1 MLTVTK
7 SRVQLR
13 YIQVIFTLLKWNE
26 KNLDFM
32 AIRETKKAPK
42 TQSELKEL
50 PSPPLLNNA
59 LLNTNELTFV
69 FKTLSSRNNELRQN

>member
-1 MLTVTK
+1 
-7 SRVQLR
+7 
-13 YIQVIFTLLKWNE
+13 
-26 KNLDFM
+26 M

-42 TQSELKEL
+42 TQSELKES